1 MSTPSPLT
9 RDGFIQAQDAIAQAA
24 EEKAAQRQHAK
35 KKLTAR
41 ERLSLF
47 FDDGVWHEVGQFIGG
62 SVREGR
68 IGSAVATGYG
78 RVQGRM
84 VAAYAQDFS
93 VLGGTLGKVE
103 GDKIVDLIDRGIR
116 MRIPIVGIQ
125 DSGGARIQEGVV
137 ALAQYGRIFKKTC
150 EASGLVPQIS
160 IILGPCAG
168 GAVYQPALTDFI
180 VMTRENSHMF
190 VTGPDVV
197 AATTGEKVTLDELGG
212 AAIHNFQS
220 GVAHHMADTE
230 EEAID
235 YVRSLL
241 DYLPSSCEV
250 APPKYEYIPNP
261 EKPKWINALKTVA
274 LCVVIFFGA
283 AFTIMAFN
291 NDVSV
296 GDVFSKFYRQV
307 MGKESSGVTELEIC
321 YSIGLAIGI
330 TLFFNH
336 VGSKKITPDPT
347 PMQVEM
353 RKYEKDIDTTFIE
366 NAERK
371 GHSID
376 VN

>member
-1 MSTPSPLT
+1 MS
-9 RDGFIQAQDAIAQAA
+9 Q
-24 EEKAAQRQHAK
+24 EETLYIKIDQNILVH
-35 KKLTAR
+35 
-41 ERLSLF
+41 
-47 FDDGVWHEVGQFIGG
+47 DYHV
-62 SVREGR
+62 
-68 IGSAVATGYG
+68 
-78 RVQGRM
+78 
-84 VAAYAQDFS
+84 
-93 VLGGTLGKVE
+93 TLGDIAKLE
-103 GDKIVDLIDRGIR
+103 SSDKSMVRQLKQKKIYSFEKPNGNLKNKKQ
-116 MRIPIVGIQ
+116 IQ
-125 DSGGARIQEGVV
+125 V
-137 ALAQYGRIFKKTC
+137 
-150 EASGLVPQIS
+150 IS
-160 IILGPCAG
+160 IMKVIAWIHEEYPN
-168 GAVYQPALTDFI
+168 VDI
-180 VMTRENSHMF
+180 SNE
-190 VTGPDVV
+190 
-197 AATTGEKVTLDELGG
+197 GEK
-212 AAIHNFQS
+212 
-220 GVAHHMADTE
+220 
-230 EEAID
+230 D
-235 YVRSLL
+235 YII
-241 DYLPSSCEV
+241 
-250 APPKYEYIPNP
+250 EYIPNP

>member
-1 MSTPSPLT
+1 MNISNE
-9 RDGFIQAQDAIAQAA
+9 G
-24 EEKAAQRQHAK
+24 EK
-35 KKLTAR
+35 
-41 ERLSLF
+41 
-47 FDDGVWHEVGQFIGG
+47 
-62 SVREGR
+62 
-68 IGSAVATGYG
+68 
-78 RVQGRM
+78 
-84 VAAYAQDFS
+84 
-93 VLGGTLGKVE
+93 
-103 GDKIVDLIDRGIR
+103 
-116 MRIPIVGIQ
+116 
-125 DSGGARIQEGVV
+125 
-137 ALAQYGRIFKKTC
+137 
-150 EASGLVPQIS
+150 
-160 IILGPCAG
+160 
-168 GAVYQPALTDFI
+168 DFI
-180 VMTRENSHMF
+180 
-190 VTGPDVV
+190 
-197 AATTGEKVTLDELGG
+197 
-212 AAIHNFQS
+212 I
-220 GVAHHMADTE
+220 
-230 EEAID
+230 
-235 YVRSLL
+235 
-241 DYLPSSCEV
+241 
-250 APPKYEYIPNP
+250 EYIPNP
-261 EKPKWINALKTVA
+261 RKPKWINALKTAA